1 MSDSLPL
8 GVAGAPLVA
17 RLQAATDAALRGWS
31 QHWGVEAS
39 CVSTA
44 ADEST
49 PAPATE
55 SSWLVEH
62 GAQPAVRLAWP
73 GRLHDALGR
82 ALYRLASAPGPGT
95 LAAESV
101 RHLAD
106 DLLRRLAEAWFVG
119 RWDAVADP
127 ADGPVASAVPRRWLG
142 LVDVQL
148 TVAGTT
154 LAACVPA
161 LRMRAASAA
170 AARPL
175 TPAAT
180 VAAFAG
186 VQASVEAVVGRAELS
201 LGEVAQLQPGDVLLL
216 DTRLLDPISLG
227 VAGGAT
233 ALHVALGRRDGAR
246 AVQLLPRTR

>member
-1 MSDSLPL
+1 VSDCLPL

-17 RLQAATDAALRGWS
+17 RLQAATEAALRGWS
-31 QHWGVEAS
+31 QHWGVAAS
-39 CVSTA
+39 CT
-44 ADEST
+44 ST
-49 PAPATE
+49 PADDGAPALASA

-82 ALYRLASAPGPGT
+82 TLYRLASAPGPGT

-101 RHLAD
+101 RHVAD
-106 DLLRRLAEAWFVG
+106 DLLRRLAEAWFVA
-119 RWDAVADP
+119 RWDADAVA
-127 ADGPVASAVPRRWLG
+127 ADTASTGAVPTRLQA

-148 TVAGTT
+148 TVAGTP
-154 LAACVPA
+154 LAASVPA
-161 LRMRAASAA
+161 LRMRAAGATA
-170 AARPL
+170 QRPL

-233 ALHVALGRRDGAR
+233 ALPAALGMHDGAR